1 MQTSGFLNSLGLTQ
15 RMKKGLHS
23 PRVFISRSVDFLNC
37 DDKVTWEENNFEM
50 LTSVVKMCNVDNS

>member
-23 PRVFISRSVDFLNC
+23 PRVFISRSVDFLNW
-37 DDKVTWEENNFEM
+37 DERVTWDLSN
-50 LTSVVKMCNVDNS
+50 LCYVDNC